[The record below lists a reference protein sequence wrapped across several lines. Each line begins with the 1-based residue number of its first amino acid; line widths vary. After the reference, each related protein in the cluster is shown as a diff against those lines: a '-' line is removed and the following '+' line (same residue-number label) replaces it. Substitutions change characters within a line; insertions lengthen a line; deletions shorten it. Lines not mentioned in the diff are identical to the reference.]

1 MQALNI
7 IVIAVS
13 DLQVRLN
20 KKLNT
25 FNYLGFTGVVL
36 CVNSINL
43 SYKYN
48 LGTVN
53 EMNSLLDFMKNK
65 QSSTTLVLA

>member
-20 KKLNT
+20 KNQIL
-25 FNYLGFTGVVL
+25 LGLTGVVL
-36 CVNSINL
+36 CVNSINVF
-43 SYKYN
+43 YKYN

-53 EMNSLLDFMKNK
+53 EINSLLDFMKNK
-65 QSSTTLVLA
+65 QSSTILVLA

>member
-7 IVIAVS
+7 IVIADS
-13 DLQVRLN
+13 DLQAHLN
-20 KKLNT
+20 KKLDT
-25 FNYLGFTGVVL
+25 FNYLGLTGVVL
-36 CVNSINL
+36 GVNRINV

-53 EMNSLLDFMKNK
+53 EINSLLDFMKNK
-65 QSSTTLVLA
+65 QSNTNL

>member
-7 IVIAVS
+7 IVIADS
-13 DLQVRLN
+13 DLQAHLN
-20 KKLNT
+20 KKLDT
-25 FNYLGFTGVVL
+25 FNYLGLTGVVL
-36 CVNSINL
+36 CVNSISL

-53 EMNSLLDFMKNK
+53 
-65 QSSTTLVLA
+65 